1 MTLVAPDRR
10 DRLARREQRLVDDPA
25 GGDHRRDGAGLE
37 VVEEDD
43 VGAPAGRDHA
53 AVGKPERPRRRQ
65 RSRAIDR
72 ERRAAA
78 GDQHADHVVEV
89 TLLGDVER
97 VAVVGAEREEGRGL
111 DREQAAQR
119 REVLRDRAL
128 ADQHGHALAD
138 LLQRL
143 VGGGGLVVGADA
155 GREVAVEV
163 ASAQQRRMAV
173 DVAIGEALELRDAAR
188 IGGKHPGDVH
198 ELGKP
203 NDLRVIAIA
212 QKVGGLDPRARGLE
226 LGRRHAARKLHA
238 QVHDHAL
245 GRGEEIVEGGGAED
259 VRHLVRVADRR
270 RDAARQHAAL
280 ELERRDERGLDMQMR
295 VDKARHGDAP
305 AGVDLARAAILAVG
319 ADDGV
324 AADRDI
330 GRHERAGDEVEQ
342 AHALD
347 HEVGEL
353 GRAALGDAGGERPR
367 SDRGLT
373 CFLADAGRLA
383 GRWPS
388 HRSVVLR
395 EHRATGKFPSR
406 HNQQIF
412 RPERLDRAGIR
423 NELRRQKCR
432 SESSWFKLPQGLR
445 ASRNCQAGDG

>member
-1 MTLVAPDRR
+1 MS
-10 DRLARREQRLVDDPA
+10 ARRP
-25 GGDHRRDGAGLE
+25 
-37 VVEEDD
+37 
-43 VGAPAGRDHA
+43 GRDHA

-78 GDQHADHVVEV
+78 GDQRADHVVEMP
-89 TLLGDVER
+89 LLGDVER

-111 DREQAAQR
+111 DREQVAQR
-119 REVLRDRAL
+119 LEVLRHRAL

-143 VGGGGLVVGADA
+143 VGAGRLVIGADA
-155 GREVAVEV
+155 GRQVAVEV
-163 ASAQQRRMAV
+163 ASAQQRRMTV
-173 DVAIGEALELRDAAR
+173 DVAIGEALELRGAAR
-188 IGGKHPGDVH
+188 IGGKHPWDVH

-212 QKVGGLDPRARGLE
+212 QKLGGFDPRARGLE
-226 LGRRHAARKLHA
+226 LGCRDAARELHA

-245 GRGEEIVEGGGAED
+245 GRGEEIVEGGGADD

-280 ELERRDERGLDMQMR
+280 ELERRDERGLDVQMR

-305 AGVDLARAAILAVG
+305 AGVDLARAAIFAVG

-330 GRHERAGDEVEQ
+330 GRHERAGDEVKQ

-367 SDRGLT
+367 SHRGLT
-373 CFLADAGRLA
+373 
-383 GRWPS
+383 
-388 HRSVVLR
+388 
-395 EHRATGKFPSR
+395 
-406 HNQQIF
+406 
-412 RPERLDRAGIR
+412 
-423 NELRRQKCR
+423 
-432 SESSWFKLPQGLR
+432 
-445 ASRNCQAGDG
+445 